1 MVTRVRSSSRYL
13 LLGKEADLVGVGA
26 EAGLLVVVDAARS
39 RPRHFQ
45 TLLLPRILGRRN
57 ADEGQQI
64 PSSPTSNSVFL
75 LKLLVA

>member
-13 LLGKEADLVGVGA
+13 LLGKEADLVGVGV
-26 EAGLLVVVDAARS
+26 EAGLLVVVDAA

-45 TLLLPRILGRRN
+45 TLLLPRILGRRK